1 MKAKKIRIGIRDVSD
16 ALDDFV
22 AAGEALARGDVVKEE
37 TGIYFTSLEAFRKA
51 LTPKRLE
58 LLHLIKAAQP
68 SSINHLAKLAHRN
81 IKNVAEDV
89 KCLSQMGLVETE
101 AAGRGSAPRVRYD
114 EIDLRIAV

>member
-1 MKAKKIRIGIRDVSD
+1 MKARKITIGIRDVRT

-22 AAGEALARGDVVKEE
+22 SAGEALARGEVVREE
-37 TGIYFTSLEAFRKA
+37 AGIYFTSLEAFRKA

-58 LLHLIKAAQP
+58 LLHLIKTTRP
-68 SSINHLAKLAHRN
+68 SSINHLAKLARRN

-89 KCLSQMGLVETE
+89 KCLSQIGLVETE
-101 AAGRGSAPRVRYD
+101 AAGRSSAPRVEYD

>member
-1 MKAKKIRIGIRDVSD
+1 MKAKKIRIGIRNVSS

-22 AAGEALARGDVVKEE
+22 ATGEALARGEVVKEE

-51 LTPKRLE
+51 LTPKRLD
-58 LLHLIKAAQP
+58 LLHLIKTTRPA
-68 SSINHLAKLAHRN
+68 SINQLAKLADRN

-89 KCLSQMGLVETE
+89 KYLSQIGLIETE
-101 AAGRGSAPRVRYD
+101 TVGRGTAPRVRYD

>member
-1 MKAKKIRIGIRDVSD
+1 LKAKKIRIGIRDVSD

-22 AAGEALARGDVVKEE
+22 AAGEALAREEVVNEE
-37 TGIYFTSLEAFRKA
+37 TEIYFTSLDAFRKA

-58 LLHLIKAAQP
+58 LLHLIKMTQP

-89 KCLSQMGLVETE
+89 KYLSQVGLVETE
-101 AAGRGSAPRVRYD
+101 TVGRGSAPRVRYD

>member
-1 MKAKKIRIGIRDVSD
+1 MKTKKIKIGIRDVRA

-22 AAGEALARGDVVKEE
+22 TAGEALARGEVVKEE
-37 TGIYFTSLEAFRKA
+37 TGTYFTSLEAFRKA

-58 LLHLIKAAQP
+58 LLHLIKTARP

-89 KCLSQMGLVETE
+89 KYLSQIGLVETE
-101 AAGRGSAPRVRYD
+101 AIGRSSAPRVGYD